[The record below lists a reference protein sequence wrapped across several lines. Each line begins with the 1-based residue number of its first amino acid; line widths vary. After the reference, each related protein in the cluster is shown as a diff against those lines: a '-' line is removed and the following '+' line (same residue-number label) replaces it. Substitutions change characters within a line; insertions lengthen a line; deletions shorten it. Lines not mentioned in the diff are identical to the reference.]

1 MKKQLQQL
9 WDFQSIYDQTRNT
22 TPTLIE
28 PDDYYLRYR
37 LGKEEL
43 VEYLDAC
50 NNDDLVEITD
60 ALADQLYILL
70 GTMIAHG
77 MQDIIGDVFN
87 EVHRSNMSKLGE
99 DGKPIYREDGKVLK
113 GPNFSKPN
121 IEQFLTAGQSQLE
134 IPFDEE
140 V

>member
-1 MKKQLQQL
+1 
-9 WDFQSIYDQTRNT
+9 
-22 TPTLIE
+22 
-28 PDDYYLRYR
+28 
-37 LGKEEL
+37 L

-50 NNDDLVEITD
+50 NDGDLVEITD

-70 GTMIAHG
+70 GTMISHG
-77 MQDIIGDVFN
+77 MQNIIEDVFD

-113 GPNFSKPN
+113 GPNFSPPN

>member
-9 WDFQSIYDQTRNT
+9 WDFQSAYNSTKNT

-28 PDDYYLRYR
+28 PDDYFLRYN

-43 VEYLDAC
+43 LEYLDAC

-70 GTMIAHG
+70 GTMISHG
-77 MQDIIGDVFN
+77 LQGVIEDVFD

-99 DGKPIYREDGKVLK
+99 DGKPIYREDGKILK
-113 GPNFSKPN
+113 GPNFTPPN
-121 IEQFLTAGQSQLE
+121 IEQFLTAGQGQLE

>member
-9 WDFQSIYDQTRNT
+9 WDFQSVYDQTRNT
-22 TPTLIE
+22 KPTLINPTE
-28 PDDYYLRYR
+28 SMLRYE

-43 VEYLDAC
+43 IEYLEAC
-50 NNDDLVEITD
+50 NNDDLVEVTD

-70 GTMIAHG
+70 GTMVAHG
-77 MQDIIGDVFN
+77 MQGIIKDVFN

-113 GPNFSKPN
+113 GPNYSPPN
-121 IEQFLTAGQSQLE
+121 IGKFLDTDTQIEL
-134 IPFDEE
+134 PFNED

>member
-9 WDFQSIYDQTRNT
+9 WDFQSAYNSTRNT
-22 TPTLIE
+22 KPTLLDPSE
-28 PDDYYLRYR
+28 SMLRYE
-37 LGKEEL
+37 LGREEL
-43 VEYLDAC
+43 LEYLEAC

-77 MQDIIGDVFN
+77 MQDIIENVFN

-99 DGKPIYREDGKVLK
+99 DGNPIYRADGKVLK
-113 GPNFSKPN
+113 GPNFSPPN
-121 IEQFLTAGQSQLE
+121 IAQFLNNGQLE